1 LCLIC
6 PCPRIVLYHEQI
18 PPFGAVGESLGGAVL
33 VRHASA
39 PTSRRRRGGVGVGVV
54 VGDVRRLPPPPPVG
68 GGGGTLL
75 QHSANCASLRSHASS
90 SARGGGGGGA
100 NDNDTIGYG
109 ISGPF
114 LVGKA
119 FEELCR
125 RCDGA
130 VVVVSSIGGVLD
142 VDELL
147 DGCDDGDGG
156 DDRDAD
162 YYDDDDDDECDY
174 EDDDG
179 ISLKG
184 GGMDPPICGCSLS
197 EEMDGCGDSD
207 AMERAWTSPPSR
219 SAGRKRGVTPKK
231 RTSMILQIETTT
243 MMMLDAA
250 TRCSM

>member
-1 LCLIC
+1 MSKSRPLELSVNPWKALLSSVTRPLPLCDGDPAAL
-6 PCPRIVLYHEQI
+6 VSSLSSTS
-18 PPFGAVGESLGGAVL
+18 GASPLPHPSAAGGAPCCSTQRIAL
-33 VRHASA
+33 PSIAS
-39 PTSRRRRGGVGVGVV
+39 
-54 VGDVRRLPPPPPVG
+54 
-68 GGGGTLL
+68 
-75 QHSANCASLRSHASS
+75 
-90 SARGGGGGGA
+90 RGGGGGGA
-100 NDNDTIGYG
+100 NDNENIKYG

-119 FEELCR
+119 FKELCR
-125 RCDGA
+125 HCDGA
-130 VVVVSSIGGVLD
+130 VVIVSLIGGVLD

-156 DDRDAD
+156 NDHDANYD
-162 YYDDDDDDECDY
+162 DDDDDDECDY

-231 RTSMILQIETTT
+231 RTSMILQIETT
-243 MMMLDAA
+243 MMIMLDAA
-250 TRCSM
+250 TRCSV